1 MNCARPPG
9 YRAAPEQ
16 ALPWEEW
23 RTNASRLIAK
33 RLLWLLAMGMGFGA
47 TLFAQQ
53 RSPAVVSPDWRVDE
67 VALEQLWPS
76 PFASFC
82 ERDWNCS
89 GFDSHAAPA
98 VSTGNR
104 GTALSFVLANET
116 LWAEDEQQE
125 PPLPPKQSSPEQ
137 GSPQQPSPE
146 QGSPKHIYGVI
157 PAFNVTYL
165 HQFKP
170 LTPREKFDEWAR
182 GTYDPGGLG
191 LYAAETATIEYSH
204 RDGFC
209 GYGRGLDNYGRCF
222 GSLELDAN
230 ISSFFGDFLFPVITH
245 QDPRYFRL
253 GQGSVPRRVGY
264 AISRVFVTH
273 ADSGRTVFFASAL
286 SGSVLA
292 AAASNL
298 YYPRSDRGF
307 GASLNH
313 FGIDLADTAA
323 FNVSAEFWPEIKH
336 LLKRT
341 F

>member
-1 MNCARPPG
+1 M
-9 YRAAPEQ
+9 
-16 ALPWEEW
+16 
-23 RTNASRLIAK
+23 
-33 RLLWLLAMGMGFGA
+33 WLLAVGMAFGA

-53 RSPAVVSPDWRVDE
+53 GSPAVACSDSRTENAGDLNTLHFGASASVVDE
-67 VALEQLWPS
+67 RVQCGFATRSYYQTYSSGSYGWQNQIALEQLWPS

-82 ERDWNCS
+82 ERDRSSS
-89 GFDSHAAPA
+89 GFDSHAAPP
-98 VSTGNR
+98 VSTPSK
-104 GTALSFVLANET
+104 GTLSFDFANET

-125 PPLPPKQSSPEQ
+125 PPPPSKQSSPEQ
-137 GSPQQPSPE
+137 GSPN
-146 QGSPKHIYGVI
+146 HIYGII

-191 LYAAETATIEYSH
+191 LYAAETATLEYSH

-230 ISSFFGDFLFPVITH
+230 ISSFFGDFLFPVMMH

-253 GQGSVPRRVGY
+253 GQGSVPTRVWY

-313 FGIDLADTAA
+313 LGIDLGDSAA